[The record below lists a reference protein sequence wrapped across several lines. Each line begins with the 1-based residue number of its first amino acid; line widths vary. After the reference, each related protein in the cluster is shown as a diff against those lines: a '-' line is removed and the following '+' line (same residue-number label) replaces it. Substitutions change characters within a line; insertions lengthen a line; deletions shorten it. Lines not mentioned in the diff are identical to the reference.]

1 MPVVDVDPDE
11 LRELTGHDEK
21 SDDELKDDL
30 FNLGLEFE
38 GETDDGDLQLEFA
51 PDRLDRLSVEGV
63 ARSLRYQYGDDTGVY
78 VPDTN
83 DPDWTYEVE
92 ESVPDGR
99 PYVTGAIIRDVN
111 MTEDVLESLIQLQ
124 EKLHAT
130 MGRKRAKAAIGVH
143 DLTMLKGAGLGDDDS
158 GHSITYRGIDPDG
171 DRFVPL
177 DADSEMTPAE
187 VLTDHPIGDKFGD
200 LLDGFDRY
208 PAIYDDLG
216 LFSFP
221 PVING
226 RRTEVE
232 AESRDLLIELTG
244 TDQWTIDHICNIICY
259 ALSARGGTVEEVE
272 IEYPTATGPYD
283 EVGGELVRPDFET
296 DTKHVAHDRIETI
309 LGVDFEP
316 REVVDL
322 FARAGLSASVV
333 DDADARASSA
343 LGLRIC

>member
-1 MPVVDVDPDE
+1 
-11 LRELTGHDEK
+11 
-21 SDDELKDDL
+21 
-30 FNLGLEFE
+30 
-38 GETDDGDLQLEFA
+38 
-51 PDRLDRLSVEGV
+51 
-63 ARSLRYQYGDDTGVY
+63 
-78 VPDTN
+78 
-83 DPDWTYEVE
+83 
-92 ESVPDGR
+92 
-99 PYVTGAIIRDVN
+99 

-130 MGRKRAKAAIGVH
+130 MGRKRAKAAIGIH

-177 DADSEMTPAE
+177 DADSEMTPAD
-187 VLTDHPIGDKFGD
+187 VLTDHPIGDKYGD

-232 AESRDLLIELTG
+232 ADSRDLLIELTG

-259 ALSARGGTVEEVE
+259 ALSARGSTIEEVE
-272 IEYPTATGPYD
+272 IEYPNAVGPYE
-283 EVGGELVRPDFET
+283 EVGAGLVRPDFAT

-309 LGVDFEP
+309 LGVEFDQ
-316 REVVDL
+316 REVTDH

-333 DDADARASSA
+333 GDAGDATPDHSDLPDNVADAETVYAVEIPPYRVDVLHPMDLIDDLGRAYGSTSWNRGIPTSAPSAVATTALGLKTPPARASSGWA
-343 LGLRIC
+343 SRIC